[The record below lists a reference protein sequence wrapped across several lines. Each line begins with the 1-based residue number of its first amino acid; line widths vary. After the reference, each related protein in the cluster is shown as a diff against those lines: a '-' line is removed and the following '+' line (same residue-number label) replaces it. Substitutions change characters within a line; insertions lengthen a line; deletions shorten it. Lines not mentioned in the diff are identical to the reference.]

1 MHLEIAAAATSGV
14 SATTAK
20 VSSSTSTPVSAS
32 ATAKVS
38 PAGIAASAPI
48 SAGTSA
54 KVSSSK
60 IAPLVAL
67 VILSRFALTLLFAQL
82 VAQET
87 ARRRA
92 KSTGGPGIHA
102 LVVAGTIVGRIRL
115 IVGTIG
121 LIRAVGRDAPVPV
134 EEAPETAEAGARTA
148 AHKGE
153 EQDASQHQQA
163 NAAQRAVAQTKQP
176 ARRRH
181 STAGTA
187 RAERATQRTERANC
201 RTGKIASIAAH
212 VAGKRVRRLL
222 VVARR
227 ERYAAPAGNID
238 MPGRVD
244 RDDDHIAA
252 GNFTPGFGIKIGVRA
267 IVAVDS
273 VNAHR
278 VRER

>member
-14 SATTAK
+14 SAT
-20 VSSSTSTPVSAS
+20 

-48 SAGTSA
+48 SAGATA

-92 KSTGGPGIHA
+92 QPTGGPGIHA

-134 EEAPETAEAGARTA
+134 EEAAETGARTA